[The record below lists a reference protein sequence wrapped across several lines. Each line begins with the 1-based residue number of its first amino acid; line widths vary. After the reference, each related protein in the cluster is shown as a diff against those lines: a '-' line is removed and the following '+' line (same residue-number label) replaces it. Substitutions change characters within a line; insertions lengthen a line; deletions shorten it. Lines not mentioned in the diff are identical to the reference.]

1 MRYDSGKNRFVVD
14 TEGPRFFLRY
24 ETINQYDLK
33 KDMDIAP
40 YADLFTEETERLKAT
55 DYVYKMLTSRAASS
69 HEVRIRLQRRKT
81 PASIIEEV
89 LSYFIK
95 QDLLDDSAYLRAS
108 VKDQIEIKGYGPW
121 RIVANLR
128 TKGYEKEEVLS
139 VYGTLST
146 AEEETR
152 RAETYAKTQWP
163 LLRGKTLQQR
173 KKKLSDRL
181 LRQGFSYD
189 VISDILGNLDE

>member
-1 MRYDSGKNRFVVD
+1 M
-14 TEGPRFFLRY
+14 RY

-40 YADLFTEETERLKAT
+40 YADLFTEETERLMAT
-55 DYVYKMLTSRAASS
+55 DYVFKMLTSRAASS

-89 LSYFIK
+89 LSYFIE

-128 TKGYEKEEVLS
+128 TKGYEKKKFFPCMEHS
-139 VYGTLST
+139 
-146 AEEETR
+146 
-152 RAETYAKTQWP
+152 P
-163 LLRGKTLQQR
+163 QQ
-173 KKKLSDRL
+173 KKKPAELKHTRKRSGL
-181 LRQGFSYD
+181 CFGEKPCSTEKET
-189 VISDILGNLDE
+189 VG